1 MPPAATWVAPSISGR
16 TVTDASEAHDIQI
29 VDVPRLGRYELLFDG
44 KRAGLVTYLRAP
56 GVITFVHTEIDDAYE
71 HHGLGH
77 KLAKFVL
84 DEARANGEVVRPR
97 CPFIAEYI
105 RDHPEYADLV
115 APG

>member
-1 MPPAATWVAPSISGR
+1 M
-16 TVTDASEAHDIQI
+16 TDASEAHDIQI

-56 GVITFVHTEIDDAYE
+56 GVITFVHTEIDGAYE

-84 DEARANGEVVRPR
+84 DEARANGDAVRPR
-97 CPFIAEYI
+97 CPFITEYI

>member
-1 MPPAATWVAPSISGR
+1 
-16 TVTDASEAHDIQI
+16 VTDAHDVRI
-29 VDVPRLGRYELLFDG
+29 VDVPELGRYELSFDG

-56 GVITFVHTEIDDAYE
+56 GLITFIHSEIDPAYE

-77 KLAKFVL
+77 QLARFVL
-84 DEARANGEVVRPR
+84 DAARAHGESVRPQ

-115 APG
+115 KR